1 MKNLSVKLKMT
12 VIGLMVVI
20 FMLFSIGFSV
30 NSMRSIDERILQ
42 EEEDNIRKDYD
53 DCIKQQ
59 VAQVISLL
67 ETYQAEIDAGTYT
80 REEGMKQAADKV
92 RALRYGVDGYFWV
105 DLSDGTNVVLL
116 GNDIEGT
123 NRLATEDVTGFRMV
137 KDFIE
142 GAVAQGSYYCDYQ
155 YPNPDKPEKILQFL
169 HISSTI
175 KKNVGGCVHVTYR

>member
-67 ETYQAEIDAGTYT
+67 ETYQAEIDA
-80 REEGMKQAADKV
+80 
-92 RALRYGVDGYFWV
+92 
-105 DLSDGTNVVLL
+105 
-116 GNDIEGT
+116 
-123 NRLATEDVTGFRMV
+123 
-137 KDFIE
+137 
-142 GAVAQGSYYCDYQ
+142 
-155 YPNPDKPEKILQFL
+155 
-169 HISSTI
+169 
-175 KKNVGGCVHVTYR
+175 